1 MVRVMQISAKALVV
15 LLALCLSASAVLA
28 GGSDWKARLTITL
41 PAEPTAIAY
50 SADGT
55 FIAVGHADGRVTM
68 WEAKT
73 GASVRSLN
81 AHKDAVQT
89 LGFTAQGGRLITLGK
104 ENRARIWSISDWT
117 EASSLEDVAFSFA
130 ISRDGRWLAGQDSKQ
145 ALWLWDLTTLKRTK
159 QLVKAGVGGARDIN
173 FTADGQHV
181 VVVYGNDPHLI
192 DVAAGTDT
200 VLPVRTAKP
209 QINIKQ
215 TGDNQMVMSLGA
227 LDDDSA
233 MSHNLALSANGAFV
247 AVGRGWYGK
256 PAFVDVFDISKMKRV
271 GRYKPKDGGT
281 QASLSFDNAFL
292 AIEGAKTVTLWKVGE
307 GKQYGTVKGNGSVQ
321 FSPTS
326 LELAVTDDNTLILYT
341 PG

>member
-1 MVRVMQISAKALVV
+1 MQILVKAIVV
-15 LLALCLSASAVLA
+15 LFALCLSASAVLA

-55 FIAVGHADGRVTM
+55 FIAVGHADGRVTI

-73 GASVRSLN
+73 GASIRSLN
-81 AHKDAVQT
+81 AHKEAVRT
-89 LGFTAQGGRLITLGK
+89 LAFITPGRLITLGK

-130 ISRDGRWLAGQDSKQ
+130 VSRDGRWLAGQDAKQ
-145 ALWLWDLTTLKRTK
+145 ALWLWDLITLKRTK
-159 QLVKAGVGGARDIN
+159 QLVKAGVGGAHDMS

-181 VVVYGNDPHLI
+181 IVIYGNDPHFI
-192 DVAAGTDT
+192 EVTAGTDT

-209 QINIKQ
+209 QISIKQ
-215 TGDNQMVMSLGA
+215 TGDNQMVMSMGA

-233 MSHNLALSANGAFV
+233 MSHNLALSANGALV

-256 PAFVDVFDISKMKRV
+256 PAFVDVFDLSKMKRT

-281 QASLSFDNAFL
+281 QVSLSFDNSFL

-307 GKQYGTVKGNGSVQ
+307 GKQYGAVKGNGLVQ

-326 LELAVTDDNTLILYT
+326 LELAVTDDNALILYQ